1 MKKIILGLCALS
13 FAGISYA
20 ELDVQNAI
28 VPEAPPTAKVL
39 TAYMQL
45 HNNAD
50 RLQTVLSI
58 SSPQFERIEMHRT
71 EITDGMARM
80 KPVEHIRIAAGESA
94 ELKEGGMHL
103 MMYRPDARYKAGDC
117 VELILHFADNSTQS
131 LRASVEKR
139 KGMADPVDHS
149 HHH

>member
-1 MKKIILGLCALS
+1 MRSILLTLFSLS
-13 FAGISYA
+13 FANLSYA
-20 ELDVQNAI
+20 ELDIKNAV

-50 RLQTVLSI
+50 KLQTVISI

-71 EITDGMARM
+71 EIADGMARM

-103 MMYRPDARYKAGDC
+103 MMYRPDSRYTAGDC
-117 VELILHFADNSTQS
+117 VELVLHFADNSTQS

-139 KGMADPVDHS
+139 KGMVDHS